1 MRIGRSHPLR
11 RLFTE
16 LVERHFFHDVQVRD
30 AQVAGYV
37 SELLTNFT
45 HIDNLYRIRNTRG
58 QRLDDV
64 GEMLLESDPL
74 GPQGSFE
81 RERAVRKHI
90 GDYTLFLTGMFP
102 ESVAAQ
108 RRRRAFPRLD
118 LLLDYVRAGKESY
131 AIVSS
136 FDQFEYREEA
146 SLFRRLSERF
156 ELCVYGLNLVKQ
168 DLERFQRDYYRRLEA
183 ALEPEGAC

>member
-1 MRIGRSHPLR
+1 MWIERSHPLR

-16 LVERHFFHDVQVRD
+16 LVERHFFHDLQVQDVR
-30 AQVAGYV
+30 VAHYI
-37 SELLTNFT
+37 SALLTDFT
-45 HIDNLYRIRNTRG
+45 HGDNLYRLRNARG
-58 QRLDDV
+58 RRLDDI

-90 GDYTLFLTGMFP
+90 GDYTLFFTGMFP
-102 ESVAAQ
+102 ESVAAE
-108 RRRRAFPRLD
+108 RRRCAVPRLD
-118 LLLDYVRAGKESY
+118 LLVNYVKAGRESY

-136 FDQFEYREEA
+136 FDQFEYRGEA
-146 SLFRRLSERF
+146 PLFRRLSESF

-168 DLERFQRDYYRRLEA
+168 DLERFQAEAYRRLRA
-183 ALEPEGAC
+183 QLEPESAS

>member
-1 MRIGRSHPLR
+1 MRSERSHALR

-16 LVERHFFHDVQVRD
+16 LVERHFFHDMHVED
-30 AQVAGYV
+30 ARVANYV
-37 SELLTNFT
+37 SALLTDFT
-45 HIDNLYRIRNTRG
+45 HVDNLYRLRNARG
-58 QRLDDV
+58 RRLDDV

-90 GDYTLFLTGMFP
+90 GDYTLFCTGMFP
-102 ESVAAQ
+102 ESVAAG

-118 LLLDYVRAGKESY
+118 LLVDYVKAGRESY

-146 SLFRRLSERF
+146 LLFRRLSESF

-168 DLERFQRDYYRRLEA
+168 DLARFQAEAYERLRAQLEA
-183 ALEPEGAC
+183 GSA

>member
-1 MRIGRSHPLR
+1 MRSQRSHPLR
-11 RLFTE
+11 RLFTD
-16 LVERHFFHDVQVRD
+16 LVERHFSNDLHLRD
-30 AQVAGYV
+30 PRLAGYV
-37 SELLTNFT
+37 SQLLTDFT
-45 HIDNLYRIRNTRG
+45 HVDNLYRLRSARG
-58 QRLDDV
+58 RRLDDV

-90 GDYTLFLTGMFP
+90 GDFTLFFTGMFP
-102 ESVAAQ
+102 ENVAAQ

-118 LLLDYVRAGKESY
+118 LLLDFVRAGKESY

-136 FDQFEYREEA
+136 FDQFEYRQEA
-146 SLFRRLSERF
+146 PLFRRLSESF

-168 DLERFQRDYYRRLEA
+168 DLERFQADAVRRLRTRLA
-183 ALEPEGAC
+183 SDSPA